1 MGDSDFNGENYEDQF
16 VGKLVNFVANDRFQ
30 SLFENFFLTHAL
42 VGGWIDIIWCS
53 VHALSYSSLYLMCR
67 NSVVRKSINWST
79 QRSISSSMTCSI
91 SNWKTS
97 ASR

>member
-42 VGGWIDIIWCS
+42 VGGWIDIVDI
-53 VHALSYSSLYLMCR
+53 
-67 NSVVRKSINWST
+67 
-79 QRSISSSMTCSI
+79 
-91 SNWKTS
+91 
-97 ASR
+97 